1 MRYPLVPL
9 LGPVALILGLVLLA
23 VHPLLW
29 LVGTWFDPAY
39 DSQGVWV
46 AALTGGLLLWS
57 ATSPLRIADS
67 RQRLGGL
74 GLLVLTAAVRLLGQR
89 LGINVLGA
97 AALAVDVY
105 AIGLLLGLERR
116 ARPLAPGWLAVLF
129 AFALPVERILQ
140 RGFGFALQQI
150 SAVGACTALKLRAP
164 VQCEG
169 IQLQWHGQTVL
180 VDLPC
185 SGTRGLLL
193 LLLLYVALA
202 VLTRPTFRH
211 ACLGVL
217 LTLAAATLGNSLRIV
232 ALAVGLVHRE
242 ALGGVDVFGEPWH
255 SAIGLLTLTLSALP
269 LLLWARRGDS
279 GAVPVTVHTPHPNP
293 PPQGGREL
301 CVTTDCLA
309 TSPLHG
315 RRWGEGVNA
324 CFRSSRSL
332 VWRFWPPAAGSS
344 QLPPQP
350 LDVARPLPTP
360 ELPGRIAIFAAQPGA
375 LTTQERDY
383 FTRYGGGA
391 ARAAYGPYGLL
402 VVSTTAPLRHLHA
415 PEECLAGAGHAV
427 RYLGQTGGSMP
438 SAVYRSTDPQGR
450 VWRVTVSYV
459 SERGEW
465 TAHVAEAVWRWL
477 QAPGTTWRMIQRI
490 APWELPVAAAE
501 TFDVAVW
508 RALDLPPSPSPI
520 HFSTPACKTLTF
532 GESTHEDHPNF
543 S

>member
-1 MRYPLVPL
+1 MRYTLVPL
-9 LGPVALILGLVLLA
+9 LGPAALILGLALLA

-39 DSQGVWV
+39 DSYGVWV
-46 AALTGGLLLWS
+46 AALTFGLLLWS
-57 ATSPLRIADS
+57 AISPLQTADS
-67 RQRLGGL
+67 RQRLSGL
-74 GLLVLTAAVRLLGQR
+74 GLLALTAAVRLLGQW

-116 ARPLAPGWLAVLF
+116 TRPLAPGWLAVLF
-129 AFALPVERILQ
+129 AFALPIERILQ

-150 SAVGACTALKLRAP
+150 SAVGACTALNLGAP

-169 IQLQWHGQTVL
+169 IQLQWQGQTVL

-202 VLTRPTFRH
+202 VLTRPTLRR
-211 ACLGVL
+211 AAWGAL
-217 LTLAAATLGNSLRIV
+217 LALAAATLGNSLRIV

-242 ALGGVDVFGEPWH
+242 ALGGVDVLAEPWH
-255 SAIGLLTLTLSALP
+255 STIGLIALTLSALP
-269 LLLWARRGDS
+269 LLLWARRGRG
-279 GAVPVTVHTPHPNP
+279 GALPVP
-293 PPQGGREL
+293 PPTGVDSRTQPLFSVKPLAGLMFLAACGGI
-301 CVTTDCLA
+301 VA
-309 TSPLHG
+309 
-315 RRWGEGVNA
+315 
-324 CFRSSRSL
+324 
-332 VWRFWPPAAGSS
+332 
-344 QLPPQP
+344 LPPQP
-350 LDVARPLPTP
+350 VDVARPLPAP
-360 ELPGRIAIFAAQPGA
+360 QLPGYITVFAAQPGA

-415 PEECLAGAGHAV
+415 PEECLAGAGHTV
-427 RYLGQTGGSMP
+427 RYLGQTDGPIP
-438 SAVYRSTDPQGR
+438 SSVYRSTDPQGR

-465 TAHVAEAVWRWL
+465 TTHVAEAVWRWL

-508 RALDLPPSPSPI
+508 RALDLSPSP
-520 HFSTPACKTLTF
+520 
-532 GESTHEDHPNF
+532 THPQPLPLKL
-543 S
+543 

>member
-1 MRYPLVPL
+1 MRYPLLRLSSPIS
-9 LGPVALILGLVLLA
+9 LILGLLLLA

-29 LVGTWFDPAY
+29 LIGTWFDPAY
-39 DSQGVWV
+39 DSYGVWV
-46 AALTGGLLLWS
+46 AALTIGLLVWS
-57 ATSPLRIADS
+57 ATSPLRTTVT
-67 RQRLGGL
+67 QQHLNGL
-74 GLLVLTAAVRLLGQR
+74 WLLSLTAIVRLLGQR

-105 AIGLLLGLERR
+105 AMGLLLGLNRR
-116 ARPLAPGWLAVLF
+116 VRPLAPGWLAVLF

-140 RGFGFALQQI
+140 RSFGFALQQL
-150 SAVGACTALKLRAP
+150 SAAGACAVLQLGAAP

-202 VLTRPTFRH
+202 ALTRPTPGRVCWG
-211 ACLGVL
+211 AL
-217 LTLAAATLGNSLRIV
+217 LALAAAALGNSLRIV
-232 ALAVGLVHRE
+232 VLATGLIHRE
-242 ALGGVDVFGEPWH
+242 ILGGVDVLAEPWH
-255 SAIGLLTLTLSALP
+255 SLIGLIALGLSALP
-269 LLLWARRGDS
+269 ILLWAGSGRGDPLPVPATPANTGCES
-279 GAVPVTVHTPHPNP
+279 LRLFSVQPLAGLMFLAACAVIVT
-293 PPQGGREL
+293 
-301 CVTTDCLA
+301 
-309 TSPLHG
+309 
-315 RRWGEGVNA
+315 
-324 CFRSSRSL
+324 
-332 VWRFWPPAAGSS
+332 
-344 QLPPQP
+344 LPPQP
-350 LDVARPLPTP
+350 VDVARPQPAP
-360 ELPGRIAIFAAQPGA
+360 QLPGYIAAFAAQPGV
-375 LTTQERDY
+375 LTPQEQTY

-391 ARAAYGPYGLL
+391 ARAAYGPHGLL

-450 VWRVTVSYV
+450 VWRVTVTYV

-490 APWELPVAAAE
+490 APWELPVEE
-501 TFDVAVW
+501 TEIFDVAVW
-508 RALDLPPSPSPI
+508 RALDLPASLSQTLSQP
-520 HFSTPACKTLTF
+520 FSVKL
-532 GESTHEDHPNF
+532 
-543 S
+543 